1 MTFRR
6 SPLKKIT
13 ILSKNGVSPSQVA
26 LPKGSWQT
34 YEDFLAERLPALS
47 KEEWHTRILYGDVL
61 DASGKPIGPFDTY
74 KPDQKLYYYRHLPN
88 EPKNPFQETVLYQDE
103 WLVVA
108 DKPHF
113 LPVVPSGKYVHE
125 TLLVRLKQKLGI
137 ETLTPVH
144 RIDRET
150 AGLVLFSVKPEG
162 RDLYQ
167 RLFRENRIFKHYEA
181 IASYHESLSLP
192 MRYKSRLEQSAAFMR
207 MQTVPGTP
215 NAETEIRIL
224 HRNEQFAHYLLKPV
238 TGRKHQ
244 LRVQMCS
251 LGVPILNDRIYPIH
265 LPEALTPEMQAEEYR
280 FPLQLIARSIRF
292 IDPIIG
298 KTRTFE
304 SRYSLDLD
312 NVPVMDKICPTSS

>member
-6 SPLKKIT
+6 YPLKKIT

-26 LPKGSWQT
+26 LPEGPWQT
-34 YEDFLAERLPALS
+34 YEEFLAERLPALS
-47 KEEWHTRILYGDVL
+47 KDEWHARILSGDVM
-61 DASGKPIGPFDTY
+61 DACGIPILPSSAY
-74 KPDQKLYYYRHLPN
+74 KPHQKLYYYRYLPN

-113 LPVVPSGKYVHE
+113 LPVIPSGRYVRE

-167 RLFRENRIFKHYEA
+167 RLFRENRVSKHYEA
-181 IASYHESLSLP
+181 IAPYHESLSLP
-192 MRYKSRLEQSAAFMR
+192 MRYQSRLEQSAAFMR
-207 MQTVPGTP
+207 MQTVSGPP

-224 HRNEQFAHYLLKPV
+224 HHNEQFAHYLLKPV

-244 LRVQMCS
+244 LRIQMCS
-251 LGVPILNDRIYPIH
+251 LGIPILNDRIYPVH
-265 LPEALTPEMQAEEYR
+265 LPEALTPAMQAEEYR
-280 FPLQLIARSIRF
+280 SPLQLIAKTIRF
-292 IDPIIG
+292 IDPITG
-298 KTRTFE
+298 DTRTFR
-304 SRYSLDLD
+304 SRYTLDLD
-312 NVPVMDKICPTSS
+312 NTPIVDRTCLMPS